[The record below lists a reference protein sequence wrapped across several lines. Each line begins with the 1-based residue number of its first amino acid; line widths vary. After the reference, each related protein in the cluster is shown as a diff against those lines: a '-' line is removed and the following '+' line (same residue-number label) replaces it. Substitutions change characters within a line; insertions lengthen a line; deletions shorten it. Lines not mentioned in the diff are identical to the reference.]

1 MKRYFWIVPIACS
14 VALLQGCAPALIG
27 AGGVAAVASAEDRR
41 TTGTQVED
49 EGIELRAGN
58 RLGERFGDK
67 AHLNVTAFNRWVL
80 LTGEV
85 PDEAAR
91 AEAEKLV
98 AAVPNVRGVS
108 NEAQVAG
115 VSSLTSR
122 ASDSFITSKV
132 KARFVDARKFNP
144 VHVKVVTEAGVVYL
158 LGVVTEKEA
167 DDAVEVART
176 TGGVRKVVKIF
187 EYCKPTDEV
196 CRPRPKAPADTPKP
210 PAEASGK
217 PAS

>member
-1 MKRYFWIVPIACS
+1 MRRYYWVFPIACS
-14 VALLQGCAPALIG
+14 VLVLQGCELALIG
-27 AGGVAAVASAEDRR
+27 AGGAAAVTAIEDRR
-41 TTGTQVED
+41 TAGAQIED

-58 RLGERFGDK
+58 RISERFGDK
-67 AHLNVTAFNRWVL
+67 AHVNVTAFNRWVL
-80 LTGEV
+80 LTGEA

-91 AEAEKLV
+91 AEMEKL
-98 AAVPNVRGVS
+98 AAGVPNVRGVS
-108 NEAQVAG
+108 NEVQVSG

-132 KARFVDARKFNP
+132 KARFVDARKFSP
-144 VHVKVVTEAGVVYL
+144 VHVKVVTEAGIVYL
-158 LGVVTEKEA
+158 MGVVTEKEA

-187 EYCKPTDEV
+187 EYCKATDEV
-196 CRPRPKAPADTPKP
+196 CRPRPKAPAEA
-210 PAEASGK
+210 PAK

>member
-14 VALLQGCAPALIG
+14 AAVLQGCAPALIG

-41 TTGTQVED
+41 TTGTQIED

-58 RLGERFGDK
+58 RLSERFGDK

-80 LTGEV
+80 VTGEA
-85 PDEAAR
+85 PDEPAR
-91 AEAEKLV
+91 AEVEKLA

-108 NEAQVAG
+108 NEVQVAG

-187 EYCKPTDEV
+187 EYCKATDEV
-196 CRPRPKAPADTPKP
+196 CRPKPKAPAETSD
-210 PAEASGK
+210 K